1 MLQSVE
7 TIQNSHTSKT
17 IIQTEYNLRHPYTNL
32 DETTLKRSSQR
43 EKRKNN
49 DDSRPPSYNL
59 LKQSQPHFEIWSNNN
74 IIQTT
79 YAIPVQ
85 ISMKQHGRLRSIVK
99 KKLST
104 WNKQREKRD
113 NSRPSTCNLSKQSKT
128 IATTLWNLIEEY
140 NSNNLRHLYTNLNET
155 TLRRSSQHEKRKNS
169 DDSRPPSCI

>member
-17 IIQTEYNLRHPYTNL
+17 IIQTEYNPRYPCTNL

-43 EKRKNN
+43 KKRKNN

-79 YAIPVQ
+79 YGIPVQ
-85 ISMKQHGRLRSIVK
+85 ISMKQHGRLRSLVK
-99 KKLST
+99 KSCQRETNNVKNGTIVCHQPAIYRNNPKQSQLHFETWSKNTIQTTSAIFIQIST
-104 WNKQREKRD
+104 KQR
-113 NSRPSTCNLSKQSKT
+113 
-128 IATTLWNLIEEY
+128 
-140 NSNNLRHLYTNLNET
+140 
-155 TLRRSSQHEKRKNS
+155 
-169 DDSRPPSCI
+169 